1 MQEHLIPQDITNYR
15 FHLIGEL
22 DLIQFS
28 EILFG
33 IIGGFIIFQ
42 TNWPAFIKWP
52 LIVIVVSVGLLAAFF
67 PIGDRPLSHWLKI
80 YFAGLFAPTKF
91 YWRKQTVVPAFFDFQ
106 LSNKHQ
112 EFLDQVSTFN
122 AAPVKKR
129 RALVYFDTLESNKAR
144 EVDELELFSPSKIS
158 QISQSLTQETSIAP
172 QPPAAPQVVHQK
184 VPIKKNLKTEQTE
197 RVRQIITPSQKTL
210 EQYLSNARIFKP
222 KEVTTAISG
231 VESSLRPN
239 LSWPSKDR
247 VTSAT
252 PTTTPT
258 PTTQTPPP
266 PSSPA
271 PATSPAP
278 QPPAVNSTP
287 VVTDTHSQTTASQLL
302 HTTPISPQSPT
313 PVTNTA
319 PKQQSTVATPVVTP
333 TATPATISAP
343 TSATADPNRRV
354 TLPSALN
361 QNTPQNS
368 SSSLAAKVNSALNRG
383 EANVN
388 IGGVAMPVL
397 KSRPVVNA
405 NSSTVQT
412 SELPKNA
419 PLFATTTHTSAYKAT
434 QTQGSSASILPGNN

>member
-91 YWRKQTVVPAFFDFQ
+91 YWRKQTVIPAFFDFQ

-158 QISQSLTQETSIAP
+158 QISQSLTQETSVAP
-172 QPPAAPQVVHQK
+172 QPPATPQVVHQK
-184 VPIKKNLKTEQTE
+184 VSIKKNLKTEQTE

-252 PTTTPT
+252 PTTTLT

-271 PATSPAP
+271 PATPPAP
-278 QPPAVNSTP
+278 QPPTVNSTP
-287 VVTDTHSQTTASQLL
+287 VVTDTHSQTTTSQLL
-302 HTTPISPQSPT
+302 HTAPTSPQSPT
-313 PVTNTA
+313 TVTNTA
-319 PKQQSTVATPVVTP
+319 PKQQSTITTPVVAP
-333 TATPATISAP
+333 AATPAVISAP
-343 TSATADPNRRV
+343 TPATADPNRRV

-397 KSRPVVNA
+397 KSRPVANA

-434 QTQGSSASILPGNN
+434 QTQGPSASILPGNN

>member
-33 IIGGFIIFQ
+33 IIGGFIVFQ

-52 LIVIVVSVGLLAAFF
+52 LIVIVVSVGLVAAFF

-158 QISQSLTQETSIAP
+158 QISQSLTQETSVAP

-184 VPIKKNLKTEQTE
+184 VSIKKNLKTEQTE

-287 VVTDTHSQTTASQLL
+287 VVTDAHSQTTSSQLL

-343 TSATADPNRRV
+343 TPATADPNRRV

-397 KSRPVVNA
+397 KSRPVANA

>member
-287 VVTDTHSQTTASQLL
+287 VVTDIHSQTTASQLL

-343 TSATADPNRRV
+343 TPATADPNRRV

-397 KSRPVVNA
+397 KSRPVANA

>member
-397 KSRPVVNA
+397 KSRPVANA

>member
-302 HTTPISPQSPT
+302 HTTPISPQLPT

-343 TSATADPNRRV
+343 TPATADPNRRV

-397 KSRPVVNA
+397 KSRPVANA